1 MIQAKYIECFEKT
14 LRDDRNLVS
23 KKNLSSFIEKNYF
36 NATVEEVN
44 TGTAIT
50 RYDIKVQPK
59 AIKYFL
65 KLLREFNAF
74 FDTNDCRLF
83 QNGKLVCLEVPNKYV
98 GTYRFSDCIASLQ
111 TITNHTGKLY
121 VSIGESLN
129 CKNIFYDLVSMPH
142 LLIGGGTGSGKSI
155 FLHNLILSLLL
166 QYSSKEVNLILIDP
180 KEVECNFDRT
190 APQVRE
196 VVVNAEVACRRI
208 RDLCDEMD
216 NRYKIFSDIGVR
228 DIESYNKKSEIKM
241 TRIVVFIEELADL
254 IIQQGS
260 DIISNI
266 TRLVVKAR
274 ACGIHIILSTQRP
287 EAEFMTGKLRSNF
300 QCSVAFATASQFDS
314 KMIIGV
320 KGAEKLKGNGD
331 GLFRPNDNELIRFQ
345 SAFISEEEII
355 NAVKLLNEWE
365 VV

>member
-129 CKNIFYDLVSMPH
+129 CKNIIYDLVSMPH

-180 KEVECNFDRT
+180 KEVEFNFYRN

-314 KMIIGV
+314 KMIIGT

-345 SAFISEEEII
+345 SAFISEEEIK
-355 NAVKLLNEWE
+355 NAVKLLNE
-365 VV
+365 

>member
-180 KEVECNFDRT
+180 KEVEFNFYR
-190 APQVRE
+190 
-196 VVVNAEVACRRI
+196 
-208 RDLCDEMD
+208 
-216 NRYKIFSDIGVR
+216 
-228 DIESYNKKSEIKM
+228 
-241 TRIVVFIEELADL
+241 
-254 IIQQGS
+254 
-260 DIISNI
+260 NI
-266 TRLVVKAR
+266 
-274 ACGIHIILSTQRP
+274 
-287 EAEFMTGKLRSNF
+287 
-300 QCSVAFATASQFDS
+300 
-314 KMIIGV
+314 
-320 KGAEKLKGNGD
+320 
-331 GLFRPNDNELIRFQ
+331 
-345 SAFISEEEII
+345 
-355 NAVKLLNEWE
+355 
-365 VV
+365 